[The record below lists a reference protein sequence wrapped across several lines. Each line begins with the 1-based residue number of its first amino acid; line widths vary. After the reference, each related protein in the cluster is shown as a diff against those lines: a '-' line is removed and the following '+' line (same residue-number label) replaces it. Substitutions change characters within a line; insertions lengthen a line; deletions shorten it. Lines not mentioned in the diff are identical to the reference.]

1 MEKFRALFSTLS
13 KRCCFIS
20 DYTSTEREDRDPK
33 GSLDI
38 TSSQIPQIFLQSKSL
53 ILKLKVIESEKMPVG
68 KIYTIE
74 PAGLIDSER
83 TFHGD
88 HCVYAGSL
96 YSENNRVINDIILPQ
111 NEQGVGRRHFMI
123 QYKESPN
130 HAYHIKD
137 LGDGMGTFVRIT
149 QPLVLKTNYIISF
162 GESHMIVILDNSD
175 PPKLALRFIDGP
187 KIDQRL

>member
-1 MEKFRALFSTLS
+1 MDKFRALFTTLS

-20 DYTSTEREDRDPK
+20 EYTTTEREDRDAK

-38 TSSQIPQIFLQSKSL
+38 TSSQIPQIFLQTKSL
-53 ILKLKVIESEKMPVG
+53 ILKLTVLESEKMPAG
-68 KIYTIE
+68 KVYTIE
-74 PAGLIDSER
+74 PTGLVDSER

-111 NEQGVGRRHFMI
+111 NEQGIGRRHFMI
-123 QYKESPN
+123 QYRDKPGQG
-130 HAYHIKD
+130 YHIKD
-137 LGDGMGTFVRIT
+137 LGDGMGTFVKIT
-149 QPLVLKTNYIISF
+149 QPLVLKTNFIISF

-175 PPKLALRFIDGP
+175 PPKLTLRFIDGP